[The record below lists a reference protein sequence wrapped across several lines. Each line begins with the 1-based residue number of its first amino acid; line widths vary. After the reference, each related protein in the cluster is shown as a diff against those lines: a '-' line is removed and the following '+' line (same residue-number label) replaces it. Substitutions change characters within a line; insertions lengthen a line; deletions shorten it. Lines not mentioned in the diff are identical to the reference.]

1 MTLAEQI
8 VQEGRSA
15 LLDAY
20 CDYTNEDL
28 AREIQRLKIKAHES
42 DAYHTCIR
50 YREEA
55 RKLENVKLLRGKN

>member
-8 VQEGRSA
+8 LQEGRLA

-20 CDYTNEDL
+20 RDYTNEDL

-42 DAYHTCIR
+42 DAYDSCYR

-55 RKLENVKLLRGKN
+55 RKLENVKLLRGK